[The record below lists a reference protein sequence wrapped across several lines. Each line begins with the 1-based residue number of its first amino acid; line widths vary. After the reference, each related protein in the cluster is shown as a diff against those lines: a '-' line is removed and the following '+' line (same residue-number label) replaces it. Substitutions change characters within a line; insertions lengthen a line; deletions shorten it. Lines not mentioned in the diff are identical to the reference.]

1 VKTIFG
7 QSGKFNGDDVVTL
20 LLKHEKT
27 AEFIVRKLWVEFV
40 ADAVDERE
48 IKRLATVLRNSGYEL
63 KPTLRAMLLSPAFWS
78 AQNRATLVKSPVEL
92 VVGSLRQ
99 FRFEVEDP
107 APFAVISRQLGQD
120 LFSPPNVKGWP
131 GGEAWLTTTT
141 LLARKGFLNRL
152 FRADEMLRA
161 DSANAQGNAAS
172 LVDRDMKGEG
182 RQRGMTRLATVDRMG
197 ERGDSM
203 MSVQAAGA
211 MKASSKDV
219 PFGVN
224 NALKGQYYFDA
235 AKWFAQYPNKSD
247 HDALWKTLLAG
258 PPVQVNELKFDLS
271 GLRALALDPMYQL
284 K

>member
-1 VKTIFG
+1 
-7 QSGKFNGDDVVTL
+7 
-20 LLKHEKT
+20 
-27 AEFIVRKLWVEFV
+27 
-40 ADAVDERE
+40 
-48 IKRLATVLRNSGYEL
+48 
-63 KPTLRAMLLSPAFWS
+63 
-78 AQNRATLVKSPVEL
+78 
-92 VVGSLRQ
+92 VGSLRQ
-99 FRFEVEDP
+99 FRFDVEDP

-120 LFSPPNVKGWP
+120 LFGPPNVKGWP

-161 DSANAQGNAAS
+161 DPASAQGAAAA
-172 LVDRDMKGEG
+172 LVDRELRGEG

-197 ERGDSM
+197 ERSDSA
-203 MSVQAAGA
+203 MSVKAGGA
-211 MKASSKDV
+211 MSMSGGAM

-235 AKWFAQYPNKSD
+235 AKYFAQYPNKSD

-258 PPVQVNELKFDLS
+258 PPVQVSELKFDLS